1 MPCRT
6 DKTAPYLTEPASAMI
21 QTFFIHPVP
30 NPKLHVV
37 TRNQQFF
44 GLYWKKTSFSNLLLT
59 CENFNEKSYKKRGQN
74 QHLIMYITYNFIK

>member
-21 QTFFIHPVP
+21 QTFFIYPVP

-44 GLYWKKTSFSNLLLT
+44 GLFWKKKLL
-59 CENFNEKSYKKRGQN
+59 F
-74 QHLIMYITYNFIK
+74 LIFLYLEAA